1 MRPGSVRYGSLR
13 FDPIRSVSARFGS
26 LRFDPARFDPSRLD
40 SAWFALVWPIRFD
53 RSSLPRYGPDRSDSV
68 RLALVR
74 FGLMRFASARSNRSG
89 SLRFG
94 SARGSSS
101 AWLPLRS
108 RAGGCGRGALR
119 SALRMSRRR
128 IRGGAVSRLRAL
140 ANCIRERLARGAAAT
155 VAAPLAPFGRV
166 SFVRMR
172 GTGGA
177 SRLRMSRGK
186 DLRPECFT

>member
-1 MRPGSVRYGSLR
+1 MCLGSGRY
-13 FDPIRSVSARFGS
+13 GS
-26 LRFDPARFDPSRLD
+26 LRFDPARFDLSRLD

-53 RSSLPRYGPDRSDSV
+53 RSSLSRYGSDRSDSV

-94 SARGSSS
+94 RPGLIRPDAVRLGSARGSSS

-108 RAGGCGRGALR
+108 RAGGCGCGALR
-119 SALRMSRRR
+119 SAFRMSCRR